1 MTSTTATQRGI
12 FASVA
17 TIRTLTK
24 LLVGSVALMFAMT
37 ATATKIVWTFDN
49 ATFLDS
55 ISPVLQGG
63 AASGSFTFD
72 TVTQTYSDINIATST
87 SNGPLNTYD
96 NAVST
101 LEENASNLAVVSSAS
116 PPSPGPGEI
125 GGPPRML
132 FLWQTPLSDVIPLT
146 RSFQSGTP
154 GGTNALGLECQGRSA
169 SDNCLEFRQLAI
181 GGTLTGVVVAPVLSF
196 PVAGIIDG
204 SNSYSTTVD
213 GITMTIDKPS
223 PGSLSLFNGNL
234 SFGDVS
240 SVIPVVT
247 LLSFDVSFDSR
258 VY

>member
-1 MTSTTATQRGI
+1 MNVIAAPKRGI
-12 FASVA
+12 FASFA
-17 TIRTLTK
+17 SIRTLTNIF
-24 LLVGSVALMFAMT
+24 VGSVALMFAMT
-37 ATATKIVWTFDN
+37 ATATKIIWTFDN

-55 ISPVLQGG
+55 LSPVLQGG

-96 NAVST
+96 NAVPLS
-101 LEENASNLAVVSSAS
+101 EENASSLEVVSSAS

-132 FLWQTPLSDVIPLT
+132 FSWQTPLSDVIPLT

-181 GGTLTGVVVAPVLSF
+181 GGTLTGVVVAPAPAAT
-196 PVAGIIDG
+196 PVPTSPLWLLGIMAGL
-204 SNSYSTTVD
+204 
-213 GITMTIDKPS
+213 
-223 PGSLSLFNGNL
+223 LSLVAVRRL
-234 SFGDVS
+234 
-240 SVIPVVT
+240 
-247 LLSFDVSFDSR
+247 R
-258 VY
+258 RA